1 MPSFKRRASVLDAER
16 VSEPAP
22 QPGRAEEVDDA
33 LALAEEAEAE
43 AAEAEA
49 AAAAARARARAIR
62 LRREAAAAEA
72 AKGNGTPDT
81 PDPDASDAEAADAEA
96 ADAEASAADDTGT
109 DTSGVETSAADTVGE
124 PDGDA
129 AVQPEATR
137 TRRRRLP
144 GLSWKRAAVG
154 AAVLVICAALAASG
168 YMVWHHRQ
176 ATDEQQRAAEYA
188 AAARQSV
195 VSLMS
200 LDFNKAEEDVQ
211 RIIDNSTGQFKE
223 EFESQAEAFAQVA
236 QESKVITEVT
246 VNSAAVKEMDEDSAL
261 VLVSA
266 TSKITNSTGARQDPR
281 SWRLAVDLDRDGD
294 QIKMSKVEFV
304 P

>member
-1 MPSFKRRASVLDAER
+1 MPSFKRRAPVLDGER
-16 VSEPAP
+16 DSGTAP
-22 QPGRAEEVDDA
+22 QPDRAEEVDDA

-43 AAEAEA
+43 AAEAAA

-72 AKGNGTPDT
+72 AKGTGTTEAPVTPETPDT
-81 PDPDASDAEAADAEA
+81 PDASDVEAAEDTEA
-96 ADAEASAADDTGT
+96 AAGEETADT
-109 DTSGVETSAADTVGE
+109 DTAGE
-124 PDGDA
+124 PDADA
-129 AVQPEATR
+129 AAAPEPSRAG
-137 TRRRRLP
+137 RRRLP